1 MAARLKH
8 ERRCGSRDVG
18 RDHRRWE
25 HRYPGQYP
33 NMIRAS
39 RCRVHSLLIR
49 SRHRRVAS
57 AVKKPLGV
65 GLPAPADPRPAD
77 RSPIRLR
84 AVAIHD
90 SLRAELAYGD
100 GCRPEGSPARVREAR
115 RGNFGPDNRDRY
127 GDPRA
132 RAPRWGCAGRV
143 RRMMTWVAVLILGVV
158 VRSAPV
164 QADEISRTFKRVTG
178 SVVVVHTFE
187 RRAEAVDASG
197 EVASTTAAGLGSGVF
212 ISEEGLIVTAAHVVQ
227 AADRVEVEFID
238 HQRIVAEVVA
248 SSGLDD
254 VALLRLTYPPHGI
267 TPAQWGDSD
276 AVEIGD
282 PVLVIGAP
290 YGLDHTLT
298 AGRISGR
305 RPRGGSEL
313 GPGSPQGELF
323 QTDAAI
329 NRGNSGGPLFDEK
342 GRLIGIVS
350 FILSASG
357 GFEGVGFAVTS
368 NTVRRALIEN
378 RAVWTGMTGVVLSG
392 ELARALQLPQAGG
405 YLVQQVARYS
415 PAEAAGLKPGTIPA
429 VIAGHALLL
438 GGDIILSVDS
448 IEVDGTPAT
457 SRRIFDLLAQR
468 PAGSS
473 VTLRVLRE
481 GVAATIVS
489 FVPR

>member
-1 MAARLKH
+1 VSNSWIRLWNLSLATGAKLTL
-8 ERRCGSRDVG
+8 D
-18 RDHRRWE
+18 
-25 HRYPGQYP
+25 GQWP
-33 NMIRAS
+33 TPVAQRP
-39 RCRVHSLLIR
+39 VHQNRINQGK
-49 SRHRRVAS
+49 VAS
-57 AVKKPLGV
+57 DLGLSAAPTH
-65 GLPAPADPRPAD
+65 GGEYESECLPANLPQV
-77 RSPIRLR
+77 RLDN
-84 AVAIHD
+84 AGAH
-90 SLRAELAYGD
+90 AYERTHWPHGKY
-100 GCRPEGSPARVREAR
+100 VRTNWT
-115 RGNFGPDNRDRY
+115 GL
-127 GDPRA
+127 
-132 RAPRWGCAGRV
+132 V
-143 RRMMTWVAVLILGVV
+143 RRAMTWVALLTLVV
-158 VRSAPV
+158 MVQSAPV

-178 SVVVVHTFE
+178 SVVVIHTFE
-187 RRAEAVDASG
+187 RRTDTIGSDG
-197 EVASTTAAGLGSGVF
+197 EVSSTTAAGLGSGVLV
-212 ISEEGLIVTAAHVVQ
+212 SEDGLIATAAHVVQ

-254 VALLRLTYPPHGI
+254 VALLRLTLSPHGI
-267 TPAQWGDSD
+267 SPAQWGNSDS
-276 AVEIGD
+276 VEIGD
-282 PVLVIGAP
+282 PVFVIGAP
-290 YGLDHTLT
+290 YGLEHTLT

-357 GFEGVGFAVTS
+357 GFEGLGFAVTS
-368 NTVRRALIEN
+368 NTVRRALIDN

-392 ELARALQLPQAGG
+392 DLARALQLPQVGG

-415 PAEAAGLKPGTIPA
+415 PAEAAGLKPGRIPA

-457 SRRIFDLLAQR
+457 SRRLFDHLAQR

-473 VTLRVLRE
+473 VTLRVLRD
-481 GVAATIVS
+481 GATQTVVS